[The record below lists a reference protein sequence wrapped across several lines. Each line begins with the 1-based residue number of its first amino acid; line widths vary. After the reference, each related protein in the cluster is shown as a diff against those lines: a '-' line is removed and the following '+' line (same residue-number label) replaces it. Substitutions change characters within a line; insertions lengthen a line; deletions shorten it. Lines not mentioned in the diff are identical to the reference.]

1 MRYLFNG
8 NNGCTKAPQYYA
20 IFTLPVFI
28 SMYKIPLIII
38 LALALFCVEST
49 PKSKRHLNINCV

>member
-20 IFTLPVFI
+20 ICKLPVFI
-28 SMYKIPLIII
+28 SMYKIPLIITLAVVIDLPYSVLGI
-38 LALALFCVEST
+38 L
-49 PKSKRHLNINCV
+49 